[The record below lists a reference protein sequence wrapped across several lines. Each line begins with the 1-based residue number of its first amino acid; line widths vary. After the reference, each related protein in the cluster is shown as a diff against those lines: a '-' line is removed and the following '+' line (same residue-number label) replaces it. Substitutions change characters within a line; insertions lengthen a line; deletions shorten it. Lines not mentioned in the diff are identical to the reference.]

1 MAYEVI
7 ISGDVLKMLDS
18 IVFYLENNWSKKI
31 AKKFLI
37 NFYAKVDA
45 LVSNPAINPKSSK
58 SKSTSIRKMLI
69 TKHNMLYYEV
79 HDNTIELLQLF
90 DTRQSP
96 AKNKFE

>member
-58 SKSTSIRKMLI
+58 STSIWKMLI